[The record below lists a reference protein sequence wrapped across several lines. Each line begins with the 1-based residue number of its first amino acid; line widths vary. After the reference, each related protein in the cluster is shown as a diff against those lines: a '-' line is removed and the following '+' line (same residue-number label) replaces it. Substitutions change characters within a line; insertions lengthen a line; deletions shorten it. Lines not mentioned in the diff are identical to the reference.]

1 MWSLVARTTISSSPW
16 PMARIRSWVSTMC
29 SSSPRSRRRD
39 RTSMSSTHVHEK
51 ETASRQA
58 RSRDGQSRSTG
69 QSEARM
75 GSMRFTSR
83 APLSGDVMQS
93 INPWS
98 WFIHS
103 MGQLGLI
110 NINLG
115 RTPAP
120 EIEERILDEVGSYG
134 RQIGRISD
142 ALEVLLDRLELK
154 DLDESQRE
162 AI

>member
-1 MWSLVARTTISSSPW
+1 
-16 PMARIRSWVSTMC
+16 
-29 SSSPRSRRRD
+29 
-39 RTSMSSTHVHEK
+39 
-51 ETASRQA
+51 
-58 RSRDGQSRSTG
+58 
-69 QSEARM
+69 
-75 GSMRFTSR
+75 
-83 APLSGDVMQS
+83 MQS

-120 EIEERILDEVGSYG
+120 EIEERILDDVGSYG

-142 ALEVLLDRLELK
+142 ALEVLVDRLELK

-162 AI
+162 AIILFKAQLAEVRRVKMLAYSISSSEREKIVSGA